1 MIAPRTFIDANVLI
15 YSVSVDEKESVKR
28 ELALQLL
35 STRHCCLSVQ
45 VLSEFYVQ
53 STRVTRAS
61 PLARDIAAGLVRRWM
76 RFEVQ
81 DNTAALLS
89 DALDLQA
96 RYGFSYWDCAI
107 VAAARRLGCDEL
119 ASEDMRHGQTI
130 DGVTIV
136 NPFL

>member
-1 MIAPRTFIDANVLI
+1 MASRTFVDTNTLI

-35 STRHCCLSVQ
+35 ASRQCCLSVQ

-53 STRVTRAS
+53 STRATRAS
-61 PLARDIAAGLVRRWM
+61 PLPRDIAVGLVRRWM
-76 RFEVQ
+76 RFDVQ
-81 DNTAALLS
+81 DNTIALLS
-89 DALDLQA
+89 DALNIQA
-96 RYGFSYWDCAI
+96 RFRFSYWDCAI
-107 VAAARRLGCDEL
+107 IAAARKLGCDEL

-136 NPFL
+136 NPFI

>member
-1 MIAPRTFIDANVLI
+1 LIAPRTFIDTNVLI
-15 YSVSVDEKESVKR
+15 YSVSVDEKGSVKR
-28 ELALQLL
+28 ERALQLL

-45 VLSEFYVQ
+45 VLSEVYVQ

>member
-1 MIAPRTFIDANVLI
+1 
-15 YSVSVDEKESVKR
+15 
-28 ELALQLL
+28 
-35 STRHCCLSVQ
+35 
-45 VLSEFYVQ
+45 
-53 STRVTRAS
+53 
-61 PLARDIAAGLVRRWM
+61 M

>member
-1 MIAPRTFIDANVLI
+1 MALRTFIDTNVLI
-15 YSVSVDEKESVKR
+15 YSVSVDARESVKR
-28 ELALQLL
+28 ERALHLL
-35 STRHCCLSVQ
+35 SNRQCCLSVQ

-53 STRVTRAS
+53 STRATRAA
-61 PLARDIAAGLVRRWM
+61 PLPRDIAAGLARRWM

-81 DNTAALLS
+81 DNTVALMS

-107 VAAARRLGCDEL
+107 VAAARRLGCAEL

-130 DGVTIV
+130 DGVAIV
-136 NPFL
+136 NPFF

>member
-1 MIAPRTFIDANVLI
+1 MALRTFIDTNILI
-15 YSVSVDEKESVKR
+15 YSVSVDKKESFKR
-28 ELALQLL
+28 ELALRLL
-35 STRHCCLSVQ
+35 SSRQCCLSVQ

-53 STRVTRAS
+53 STRATRAA
-61 PLARDIAAGLVRRWM
+61 PLSRDIAVGLVRRWM

-81 DNTAALLS
+81 DNTVALMS

-107 VAAARRLGCDEL
+107 VAAARRLGCEEL
-119 ASEDMRHGQTI
+119 ASEDMRHGQAI